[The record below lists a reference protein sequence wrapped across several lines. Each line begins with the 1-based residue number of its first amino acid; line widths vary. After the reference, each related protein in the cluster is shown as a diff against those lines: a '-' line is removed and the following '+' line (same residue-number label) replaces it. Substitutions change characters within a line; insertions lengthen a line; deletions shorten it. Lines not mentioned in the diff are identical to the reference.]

1 MLFLTLNLLKRGAH
15 GGERA
20 LFVQYINVAGETSG
34 YNCKRKQR
42 SFPRVFDDD
51 EIGDDHVDV
60 VDNM

>member
-1 MLFLTLNLLKRGAH
+1 M
-15 GGERA
+15 
-20 LFVQYINVAGETSG
+20 AGETSG